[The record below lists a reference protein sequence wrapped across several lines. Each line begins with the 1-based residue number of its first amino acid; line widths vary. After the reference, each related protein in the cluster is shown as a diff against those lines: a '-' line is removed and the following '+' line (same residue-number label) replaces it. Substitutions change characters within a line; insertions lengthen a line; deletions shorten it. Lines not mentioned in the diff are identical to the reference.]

1 MVFTTIVFSFGD
13 DWFSSLP
20 GKTGKGSLWRP
31 FWQDSH
37 DLWMRKWKRNQILL
51 SPSTINATFQD
62 FANGWSAVLSHR
74 SHQAIGTSIAITI
87 YLKAPLTPYK
97 NECRSKAVKVVDYKF
112 KCVNFWRHFWIH
124 NWDQSVTSEC
134 YIHIPVLHIVTQKGQ
149 WLQERNHYNTCT
161 SHQMWDQVRNNEQSK
176 PWSDFET
183 RHLRHKVN

>member
-1 MVFTTIVFSFGD
+1 MMDCTFTKLPFRTCAAHLRTISSSNVQNIFSPLKIKHKDSTWREQF
-13 DWFSSLP
+13 FCSASAFLSS
-20 GKTGKGSLWRP
+20 
-31 FWQDSH
+31 FYH
-37 DLWMRKWKRNQILL
+37 CDLWMRKWKRNQILL

-97 NECRSKAVKVVDYKF
+97 NECRSEAAKVIDYKF

-124 NWDQSVTSEC
+124 NWDQSVGKNVSDLTKC

-149 WLQERNHYNTCT
+149 WL
-161 SHQMWDQVRNNEQSK
+161 
-176 PWSDFET
+176 
-183 RHLRHKVN
+183 